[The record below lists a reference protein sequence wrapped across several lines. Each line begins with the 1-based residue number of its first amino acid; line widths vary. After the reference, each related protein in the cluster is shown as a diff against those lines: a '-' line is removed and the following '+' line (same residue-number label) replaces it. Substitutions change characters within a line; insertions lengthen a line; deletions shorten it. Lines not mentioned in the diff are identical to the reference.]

1 MMTIAGLSQVVGPK
15 VSLTFAVLG
24 EPLWSTQYRLL
35 AAGLVF
41 AMALALGAVGLLSLV
56 RRDRIQQGPT
66 MRRLCR
72 GLGLDTAQQRL
83 LQQLAF
89 KTGVRCPAAL
99 LISRGCFDTAHRR
112 YRPQGVELQQL
123 DRIRRRVF
131 RN

>member
-1 MMTIAGLSQVVGPK
+1 MMTALSSIQ
-15 VSLTFAVLG
+15 FAALQLG
-24 EPLWSTQYRLL
+24 MALRPLREPLWSGQGKFLV
-35 AAGLVF
+35 AGLVI
-41 AMALALGAVGLLSLV
+41 AMALALVAVGVLSLV
-56 RRDRIQQGPT
+56 RRDHVRQGPT

-72 GLGLDTAQQRL
+72 ALGLDTPQRRL
-83 LQQLAF
+83 LEQLAG

-123 DRIRRRVF
+123 NRIRLRVF